1 MFSFSFSFPGNAKRS
16 SNTGKRATR
25 RLGKSF
31 SRQLLLQPLEDRS
44 LLSVSLGLAPSAA
57 VSAIVASNPLGGTTQ
72 STLAATQIALQIP
85 ANVQAGATYP
95 VFLMIENTF
104 GGPASGYSGT
114 VTLSSSDAGA
124 VFSSTTITFNNGFPT
139 NNTPVTVTFA
149 TSGAQT
155 VTATDNSTTPLTATA
170 NTTVAPAAVASQ
182 ISLRLPANTQEGLPV
197 PLWVMVQDAQGHPV
211 PSYSGT
217 VTLTSSDTG
226 AVFSS
231 TTVTFKNGFPQLQ
244 GPVTVTFA
252 TGGAQTVTATD
263 NSATPLTVT
272 ANTTVAAAAVAS
284 QIKFRLPSSV
294 QAGQPVPLWI
304 MVTDAQGNPVPS
316 YSGTAT
322 LTSSDSGAVF
332 SATTITFKNGFPQL
346 QGPTFKNG
354 SPQLQGPVTVT
365 FATSGAQTVTATDN
379 SATPLTATANTTVA
393 AAAVAS
399 QISLRLPANVQ
410 SGLPVPL
417 WTMVEDAQ
425 GHPVPN
431 YSGTVTLTSS
441 DAGAVFSSTTV
452 TFTNGFPAD
461 MAPVTVTFATAGA
474 RR

>member
-16 SNTGKRATR
+16 SNAGRRATR

-31 SRQLLLQPLEDRS
+31 SRQLLLEPLEDRA

-72 STLAATQIALQIP
+72 STLAATQIALHIP

-95 VFLMIENTF
+95 VFLVVENTY

-155 VTATDNSTTPLTATA
+155 VTASDNSTTPLTATA
-170 NTTVAPAAVASQ
+170 NTTVAPAAVATQ

-197 PLWVMVQDAQGHPV
+197 PLWVMVQDSQGHPV
-211 PSYSGT
+211 PNYSGT
-217 VTLTSSDTG
+217 VTLTSSDTA

-252 TGGAQTVTATD
+252 TSGAQTVTATD

-284 QIKFRLPSSV
+284 QIKFQLPSSV

-304 MVTDAQGNPVPS
+304 MVTEPR
-316 YSGTAT
+316 
-322 LTSSDSGAVF
+322 
-332 SATTITFKNGFPQL
+332 
-346 QGPTFKNG
+346 
-354 SPQLQGPVTVT
+354 VT
-365 FATSGAQTVTATDN
+365 
-379 SATPLTATANTTVA
+379 
-393 AAAVAS
+393 
-399 QISLRLPANVQ
+399 R
-410 SGLPVPL
+410 
-417 WTMVEDAQ
+417 
-425 GHPVPN
+425 
-431 YSGTVTLTSS
+431 
-441 DAGAVFSSTTV
+441 
-452 TFTNGFPAD
+452 FPAIR
-461 MAPVTVTFATAGA
+461 G
-474 RR
+474 R